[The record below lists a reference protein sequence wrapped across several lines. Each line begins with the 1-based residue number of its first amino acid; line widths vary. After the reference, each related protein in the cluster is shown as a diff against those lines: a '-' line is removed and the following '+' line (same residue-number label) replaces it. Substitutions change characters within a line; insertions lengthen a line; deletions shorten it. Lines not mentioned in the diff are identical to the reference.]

1 MKWISYAAY
10 ALLTSSLLIFTAC
23 DDDDVPPEENPEEEI
38 TNVVLTFTPAG
49 GGSAVTA
56 TSIDPDGDGPDN
68 SVETEIVLA
77 ANTTY
82 TLSMQ
87 LTDAR
92 DPSDIENI
100 TEEIEDEDDEH
111 MFFFGWTEGLF
122 TDPEGDGNIDSRADL
137 VNYEDQDGDGLP
149 LGLET
154 EWATGDAAIGTF
166 RVVLKHQPPLE
177 DGTLI
182 KTATSTA
189 TDGESDIDITWD
201 ITIQ

>member
-77 ANTTY
+77 ANTAY

-92 DPSDIENI
+92 DPSDIEHL
-100 TEEIEDEDDEH
+100 TEEIEDED
-111 MFFFGWTEGLF
+111 
-122 TDPEGDGNIDSRADL
+122 
-137 VNYEDQDGDGLP
+137 
-149 LGLET
+149 ET
-154 EWATGDAAIGTF
+154 PKEEI
-166 RVVLKHQPPLE
+166 LE
-177 DGTLI
+177 DFREAWKEAMTG
-182 KTATSTA
+182 KTTPAS
-189 TDGESDIDITWD
+189 ELWKDIEDV
-201 ITIQ
+201 